1 MGVLL
6 MGLGTGAALLFSEST
21 DLETLPQTAFMKKD
35 I

>member
-1 MGVLL
+1 
-6 MGLGTGAALLFSEST
+6 MGLGTGTAPLFSEST